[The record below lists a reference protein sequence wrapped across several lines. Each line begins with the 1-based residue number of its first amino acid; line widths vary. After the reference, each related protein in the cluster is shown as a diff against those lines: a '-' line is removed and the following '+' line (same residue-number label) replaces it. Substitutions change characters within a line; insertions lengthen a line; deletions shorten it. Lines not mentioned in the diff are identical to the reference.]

1 MGAVLYPRLNR
12 GLDFPRESMVAKQ
25 GAETKQSSPKQT
37 NKSERGRR
45 ARPGR
50 QPVQATLAVAVHSL
64 GAVNRSRRGVL
75 TSGTDLMCQTWTPD
89 IDTSPA
95 Y

>member
-37 NKSERGRR
+37 NKSW
-45 ARPGR
+45 ARLHTG
-50 QPVQATLAVAVHSL
+50 VSVATRDCPRECA
-64 GAVNRSRRGVL
+64 GFGPR
-75 TSGTDLMCQTWTPD
+75 P
-89 IDTSPA
+89 
-95 Y
+95 